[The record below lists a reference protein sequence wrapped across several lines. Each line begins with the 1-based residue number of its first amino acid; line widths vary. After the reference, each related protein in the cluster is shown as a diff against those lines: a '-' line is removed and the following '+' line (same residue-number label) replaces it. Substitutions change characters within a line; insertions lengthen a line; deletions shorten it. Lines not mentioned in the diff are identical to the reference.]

1 MVSLTLPQKLKVE
14 VESDEMVDVK
24 VEQLLLFGTPSKISV
39 PLKQSKTETLNGLFR
54 VQLQGGLLF
63 PNPVVLI

>member
-24 VEQLLLFGTPSKISV
+24 VEHLLLFGTASKISV
-39 PLKQSKTETLNGLFR
+39 PLKQNKTETLNGLFSSSIAGR
-54 VQLQGGLLF
+54 SLSFEIRLC
-63 PNPVVLI
+63 